1 MLPAGKA
8 SALQCRA
15 ALRCLCNAVCRQS
28 TAPCRAKESKCK
40 IHQIEDDPLA
50 PFRCRRLSLLYRFPK
65 FFSTFFE
72 KRRSKRF
79 FLKAF
84 FRANRKV
91 SFQASGRGRFPGSE
105 SERSRYRGIRFDDGS
120 RKPSDAEICCLACLT
135 LNRKQIAAARSE
147 QTSAG
152 SAILF
157 RPYTKPSFA
166 PCAQCGFSVLQ
177 YSSLFPRRKPLS
189 YFWRRRQWPCSINTF
204 IFNAARFTSVCI
216 AQAICCSS

>member
-1 MLPAGKA
+1 MLLFGAGG
-8 SALQCRA
+8 
-15 ALRCLCNAVCRQS
+15 
-28 TAPCRAKESKCK
+28 
-40 IHQIEDDPLA
+40 
-50 PFRCRRLSLLYRFPK
+50 FLYCTGFQN
-65 FFSTFFE
+65 FFQL
-72 KRRSKRF
+72 
-79 FLKAF
+79 FLKSAAAKGSSAKPF
-84 FRANRKV
+84 VRANREA
-91 SFQASGRGRFPGSE
+91 SCPASGRCLFSDSE
-105 SERSRYRGIRFDDGS
+105 SEGSRYRGIRFDDGS